1 VPRTLRPLPTDPEG
15 QWGLRVLLSPDP
27 TRSGRAFALDE
38 SLVVGRSGRDRLVF
52 ADPRMSRQHVLL
64 QRQGPVF
71 GASDLSSKNGTTVN
85 GDTITRVSLHQG
97 DLVRA
102 GDTLMLFG
110 RLDIDLPLPKV
121 PDGTD
126 ADTLEARILGNEP
139 ETAEEARPQDPREA
153 LIVALTRCKGNV
165 SEVAR
170 LLGSNR
176 KQVYRWLKRHDLDPK
191 AYR

>member
-1 VPRTLRPLPTDPEG
+1 MGPA
-15 QWGLRVLLSPDP
+15 
-27 TRSGRAFALDE
+27 RAA
-38 SLVVGRSGRDRLVF
+38 
-52 ADPRMSRQHVLL
+52 
-64 QRQGPVF
+64 PVF

-170 LLGSNR
+170 LLGS
-176 KQVYRWLKRHDLDPK
+176 KLKRHDLDPK